1 MLASPLTACDQR
13 GLGNARRPVAVLA
26 AAFLTAFTAFFGI
39 GDLGLQSLPQAK
51 ADSVTLDKGHIDAFH
66 VTSSGSGNL
75 KLDLTEDTTGSH
87 VARDPNNVTLKVG
100 AEAYEPRTGGV
111 SGVGVPAY
119 FLPQAQNQNLIWP
132 GWDTQG
138 VAPHYSDVKIN
149 FNRVCGPGR
158 VFMWSQSSNGGAAP
172 LLSDGVEVKSGNSIN
187 QSYPAHVHAN
197 WGFERPGRYS
207 MQVQATAGDA
217 KSEVKTYTWVVD
229 KSDKD
234 SQADAPAE
242 GASQCGDEDAA
253 GGGGSGVSDGATGDA
268 SGGASTGTTGT
279 TGTTGGASGT
289 ATGTSGKSGTSGK
302 ASSFASTKASSTAS
316 STSGGSG
323 KSGAS
328 QGASGQGNATCTK
341 GEPAL
346 RPLIKDDRQQ
356 PAKWTKPGALNF
368 GLGSAAKTNLPQAL
382 GPVGAGT
389 AWMIGATQT
398 NGVPWVGV
406 NTMHPDLL
414 ANTQGDVTFALTS
427 FSGPGSMYV
436 FEQGNLGQVVGKEW
450 FKASGGN
457 ASGAHVVPR
466 NSHVHP
472 NWVFSKPGTYKVG
485 ITQTATT
492 KQGKKISAPATLT
505 FTVGGSG
512 NANSGHFDFG
522 ADITTDG
529 DCASGAAGAAGG
541 AAGGGAAGGDAG
553 SAANADGSLADTG
566 STSAMLALAIA
577 GAGLIALGAG
587 VMYMLRTNAMSAE
600 SVAALRSMTPPRSKG
615 PKF

>member
-1 MLASPLTACDQR
+1 MPASPLTACDQR
-13 GLGNARRPVAVLA
+13 GHGNARRPVAVLA
-26 AAFLTAFTAFFGI
+26 AAFLTAFTAFLGI

-100 AEAYEPRTGGV
+100 AEAYEPRTEDV
-111 SGVGVPAY
+111 SEVGVPTY
-119 FLPQAQNQNLIWP
+119 YLPQTQQENLIWP

-138 VAPHYSDVKIN
+138 VAPHYQGVNIN

-158 VFMWSQSSNGGAAP
+158 VFMWSQVNGRMAP
-172 LLSDGVEVKSGNSIN
+172 LLTDGIEVKSGSSIN
-187 QSYPAHVHAN
+187 QSYPSHVHAN
-197 WGFERPGRYS
+197 WAFERPGRYS
-207 MQVQATAGDA
+207 MQVQATADGA
-217 KSEVKTYTWVVD
+217 KSEVKTYTWVVG
-229 KSDKD
+229 KSDQD
-234 SQADAPAE
+234 ENADQPAE
-242 GASQCGDEDAA
+242 GATPCGSEDAA
-253 GGGGSGVSDGATGDA
+253 GGGGSADGG
-268 SGGASTGTTGT
+268 
-279 TGTTGGASGT
+279 
-289 ATGTSGKSGTSGK
+289 
-302 ASSFASTKASSTAS
+302 
-316 STSGGSG
+316 STSGGATGATGASSAQGTSNKSTSNG
-323 KSGAS
+323 KSSSNSTSNKKSAS
-328 QGASGQGNATCTK
+328 TASGNSTSSTSSANGKSEGSATCKK

-382 GPVGAGT
+382 GPVGAGP

-566 STSAMLALAIA
+566 STSAMLALTIA

-587 VMYMLRTNAMSAE
+587 VMYMLRTNALSAE

>member
-1 MLASPLTACDQR
+1 MHNSPLTAFGQR
-13 GLGNARRPVAVLA
+13 GGSARRPLAVLA
-26 AAFLTAFTAFFGI
+26 AAFLTAFTAFI
-39 GDLGLQSLPQAK
+39 GAGSFGLQSLPQAK
-51 ADSVTLDKGHIDAFH
+51 AESVTLNQGHIDAFH

-75 KLDLTEDTTGSH
+75 KLDLTEDSTETH
-87 VARDPNNVTLKVG
+87 AVRDPNNVTLEIG
-100 AEAYEPRTGGV
+100 AHAYETRTKDIKGIGA
-111 SGVGVPAY
+111 PTY
-119 FLPQAQNQNLIWP
+119 YLPQTRQENLIWP

-138 VAPHYSDVKIN
+138 VAPHYQGVNIN

-158 VFMWSQSSNGGAAP
+158 VFMWSQVGSDMAP
-172 LLSDGVEVKSGNSIN
+172 LLTDGIEVKSGNSIN
-187 QSYPAHVHAN
+187 QSYPSHVHAN
-197 WGFERPGRYS
+197 WAFERPGRYS
-207 MQVQATAGDA
+207 MQVQATADGA
-217 KSEVKTYTWVVD
+217 KSEVKTYTWVVG
-229 KSDKD
+229 KSDQD
-234 SQADAPAE
+234 ENADQPAE
-242 GASQCGDEDAA
+242 GATPCGSEDAA
-253 GGGGSGVSDGATGDA
+253 GGGGSADGG
-268 SGGASTGTTGT
+268 
-279 TGTTGGASGT
+279 
-289 ATGTSGKSGTSGK
+289 
-302 ASSFASTKASSTAS
+302 
-316 STSGGSG
+316 STSGGATGATGASSTQGTSNKSTSNG
-323 KSGAS
+323 KSSSNSTSNKKSAS
-328 QGASGQGNATCTK
+328 TASGNSTSSTSSANGKSEGSAACKK

-356 PAKWTKPGALNF
+356 PPKWTKPGALNF

-414 ANTQGDVTFALTS
+414 ANTQGDVTFQLTS

-587 VMYMLRTNAMSAE
+587 VMYMLRTNALSAE
-600 SVAALRSMTPPRSKG
+600 SVAALRSMTSPRSKG
-615 PKF
+615 SKF

>member
-1 MLASPLTACDQR
+1 MRTSPLAALSVALLA
-13 GLGNARRPVAVLA
+13 GL
-26 AAFLTAFTAFFGI
+26 AAFLGI
-39 GDLGLQSLPQAK
+39 GNLGSQSLPEAK
-51 ADSVTLDKGHIDAFH
+51 ADSVILNQGHIDAFH
-66 VTSSGSGNL
+66 VTSSGKGNL
-75 KLDLTEDTTGSH
+75 KLDLTEDATGSH
-87 VARDPNNVTLKVG
+87 VAHDPNNVTLEVG
-100 AEAYEPRTGGV
+100 AHAYEPRTAEV
-111 SGVGVPAY
+111 AEVGVPTY
-119 FLPQAQNQNLIWP
+119 FLPQTQAQDLIWP

-138 VAPHYSDVKIN
+138 VAPHYQGVKIN

-158 VFMWSQSSNGGAAP
+158 VFMWSQAFGGGATP

-187 QSYPAHVHAN
+187 QANPSHVHAN

-207 MQVQATAGDA
+207 MQVQATADGA
-217 KSEVKTYTWVVD
+217 ESEVKTYTWVVG
-229 KSDKD
+229 KSEQD
-234 SQADAPAE
+234 SNADEPAE
-242 GASQCGDEDAA
+242 GATPCGGEGTDA
-253 GGGGSGVSDGATGDA
+253 GS
-268 SGGASTGTTGT
+268 
-279 TGTTGGASGT
+279 GASGKGK
-289 ATGTSGKSGTSGK
+289 AGMAGKST
-302 ASSFASTKASSTAS
+302 FAS
-316 STSGGSG
+316 STSSSTGSAG
-323 KSGAS
+323 T
-328 QGASGQGNATCTK
+328 QGSATCKK

-346 RPLIKDDRQQ
+346 RPQIKDDRQQ
-356 PAKWTKPGALNF
+356 PPKWTSPSALNF
-368 GLGSAAKTNLPQAL
+368 GLGSGAKTNLPQAL

-389 AWMIGATQT
+389 AWMIGATQS

-414 ANTQGDVTFALTS
+414 ANTQGDVTFKLTS

-522 ADITTDG
+522 ASVTTDG
-529 DCASGAAGAAGG
+529 DCASGAADGSGAAG
-541 AAGGGAAGGDAG
+541 AGGSAAGGDAG
-553 SAANADGSLADTG
+553 AASGADGSLADTG

-587 VMYMLRTNAMSAE
+587 VVYMLRTNSLSVD
-600 SVAALRSMTPPRSKG
+600 SVADLRSMTPPRSQGAKS
-615 PKF
+615 

>member
-1 MLASPLTACDQR
+1 MA
-13 GLGNARRPVAVLA
+13 
-26 AAFLTAFTAFFGI
+26 
-39 GDLGLQSLPQAK
+39 
-51 ADSVTLDKGHIDAFH
+51 H
-66 VTSSGSGNL
+66 
-75 KLDLTEDTTGSH
+75 
-87 VARDPNNVTLKVG
+87 DPNNVTLEVG
-100 AEAYEPRTGGV
+100 AHAYEPRTAEV
-111 SGVGVPAY
+111 AEVGVPTY
-119 FLPQAQNQNLIWP
+119 FLPQTQAQDLIWP

-138 VAPHYSDVKIN
+138 VAPHYQGVKIN

-158 VFMWSQSSNGGAAP
+158 VFMWSQAFGGGATP
-172 LLSDGVEVKSGNSIN
+172 LLSDGVEVTSGNSID
-187 QSYPAHVHAN
+187 QASPSHVHAN

-207 MQVQATAGDA
+207 MQVQATADGA
-217 KSEVKTYTWVVD
+217 ESEVKTYTWVVG
-229 KSDKD
+229 KSDQD
-234 SQADAPAE
+234 SNADEPAE
-242 GASQCGDEDAA
+242 GATPCGSEDVDA
-253 GGGGSGVSDGATGDA
+253 GSGAFDSASGGGSANGGTSAAAGRSGSTG
-268 SGGASTGTTGT
+268 GGSTSAGTTGKSSQ
-279 TGTTGGASGT
+279 A
-289 ATGTSGKSGTSGK
+289 GKS
-302 ASSFASTKASSTAS
+302 SSSSSNASST
-316 STSGGSG
+316 GSAG
-323 KSGAS
+323 T
-328 QGASGQGNATCTK
+328 QGSATCKK

-346 RPLIKDDRQQ
+346 RPQIKDDRQQ
-356 PAKWTKPGALNF
+356 PPKWTSPSALNF

-389 AWMIGATQT
+389 AWMIGATQS

-414 ANTQGDVTFALTS
+414 ANTQGDVTFKLTS

-522 ADITTDG
+522 ASVTTDG
-529 DCASGAAGAAGG
+529 DCASGADGSGAA
-541 AAGGGAAGGDAG
+541 GAAGGDAG
-553 SAANADGSLADTG
+553 TAANADGSLADTG

-587 VMYMLRTNAMSAE
+587 VVYMLRTNSLSVD
-600 SVAALRSMTPPRSKG
+600 SVADLRSMTPPRSPDAKS
-615 PKF
+615 

>member
-1 MLASPLTACDQR
+1 MPASPLTACDQR
-13 GLGNARRPVAVLA
+13 GHGNARRPVAVLA

-100 AEAYEPRTGGV
+100 AEAYEPRTEGV
-111 SGVGVPAY
+111 SEVGVPTY
-119 FLPQAQNQNLIWP
+119 FLPQTQNENLIWP

-158 VFMWSQSSNGGAAP
+158 VFMWSQVNGRMAP
-172 LLSDGVEVKSGNSIN
+172 LLTDGIEVKSGNSIN
-187 QSYPAHVHAN
+187 QSYPSHVHAN
-197 WGFERPGRYS
+197 WAFERPGRYS
-207 MQVQATAGDA
+207 MQVQATADGA
-217 KSEVKTYTWVVD
+217 KSEVKTYTWVVG
-229 KSDKD
+229 KSDQD
-234 SQADAPAE
+234 ENADQPAE
-242 GASQCGDEDAA
+242 GATPCGSEDAA
-253 GGGGSGVSDGATGDA
+253 GGGGSADGG
-268 SGGASTGTTGT
+268 
-279 TGTTGGASGT
+279 
-289 ATGTSGKSGTSGK
+289 
-302 ASSFASTKASSTAS
+302 
-316 STSGGSG
+316 STSGGATGATGASSAQGTSNKSTSNG
-323 KSGAS
+323 KSSSNSTSNKKSAS
-328 QGASGQGNATCTK
+328 TASGNSTSSTSSANGKSEGSATCKK

-356 PAKWTKPGALNF
+356 PPKWIKPGALNF

-587 VMYMLRTNAMSAE
+587 VMYMLRTNALSTE

>member
-1 MLASPLTACDQR
+1 MRTSPLAA
-13 GLGNARRPVAVLA
+13 LSVALLA
-26 AAFLTAFTAFFGI
+26 GFAAFLGI
-39 GDLGLQSLPQAK
+39 GSLGPQSLPEAK
-51 ADSVTLDKGHIDAFH
+51 ADSVTLNQGHIDAFH
-66 VTSSGSGNL
+66 VTSSGKGNL
-75 KLDLTEDTTGSH
+75 KLDLTEDATGSH
-87 VARDPNNVTLKVG
+87 VTHDPNNVTLEVG
-100 AEAYEPRTGGV
+100 AHAYEARTAEV
-111 SGVGVPAY
+111 AEVGVPTY
-119 FLPQAQNQNLIWP
+119 FLPQTQAQDLIWP

-138 VAPHYSDVKIN
+138 VAPHYQGVKIN

-158 VFMWSQSSNGGAAP
+158 VFMWSQAFGGGATS

-187 QSYPAHVHAN
+187 QANPSHVHAN

-207 MQVQATAGDA
+207 MQVQVTADGA
-217 KSEVKTYTWVVD
+217 ESEVKTYTWVVG
-229 KSDKD
+229 KSDQD
-234 SQADAPAE
+234 SNADEPAE
-242 GASQCGDEDAA
+242 GATPCGGEDTDA
-253 GGGGSGVSDGATGDA
+253 GAGASDDSNSGGNA
-268 SGGASTGTTGT
+268 SGGATGGGSAGAGTGNKA
-279 TGTTGGASGT
+279 GSASAGASGKGK
-289 ATGTSGKSGTSGK
+289 AGMAGKSTS
-302 ASSFASTKASSTAS
+302 AS
-316 STSGGSG
+316 STSSSTGSAG
-323 KSGAS
+323 T
-328 QGASGQGNATCTK
+328 QGSATCQK

-346 RPLIKDDRQQ
+346 RPQIKDDRQQ
-356 PAKWTKPGALNF
+356 PPKWTSPSALNF
-368 GLGSAAKTNLPQAL
+368 GLGSGAKTNLPQPL

-389 AWMIGATQT
+389 AWMIGATQS

-414 ANTQGDVTFALTS
+414 ANTQGDVTFKLTS

-522 ADITTDG
+522 ASVTTDG
-529 DCASGAAGAAGG
+529 DCASGAADGSGAAG
-541 AAGGGAAGGDAG
+541 AGGSAAGGDAG
-553 SAANADGSLADTG
+553 AASGADGSLADTG

-587 VMYMLRTNAMSAE
+587 VVYMLRTNSLSVD
-600 SVAALRSMTPPRSKG
+600 SVASLRSMTPPRSPGAKS
-615 PKF
+615 

>member
-1 MLASPLTACDQR
+1 MHNSPLTAFGQR
-13 GLGNARRPVAVLA
+13 GGAARRPLAILA
-26 AAFLTAFTAFFGI
+26 AAFLTAFTAFI
-39 GDLGLQSLPQAK
+39 GAGSFGLQSLPQAK
-51 ADSVTLDKGHIDAFH
+51 AESVTLNQGHIDAFH

-75 KLDLTEDTTGSH
+75 KLDLTEDATGSH
-87 VARDPNNVTLKVG
+87 VVRDPNNVTLEIG
-100 AEAYEPRTGGV
+100 AHAYETRTKDIKGIGA
-111 SGVGVPAY
+111 PTY
-119 FLPQAQNQNLIWP
+119 YLPQTQQEKLIWP

-138 VAPHYSDVKIN
+138 VAPHYQGVNIN

-158 VFMWSQSSNGGAAP
+158 VFMWSQGKIGGMTP
-172 LLSDGVEVKSGNSIN
+172 LLTDGIEVKSGNSIN
-187 QSYPAHVHAN
+187 QSYPSHVHAN
-197 WGFERPGRYS
+197 WAFERPGRYS
-207 MQVQATAGDA
+207 MQVQATADGA
-217 KSEVKTYTWVVD
+217 KSEVKTYTWVVG
-229 KSDKD
+229 KSDQD
-234 SQADAPAE
+234 ENADQPAE
-242 GASQCGDEDAA
+242 GATPCGSEDAA
-253 GGGGSGVSDGATGDA
+253 GGGGSADGGSTSAGATGGGITGA
-268 SGGASTGTTGT
+268 TGASS
-279 TGTTGGASGT
+279 AQ
-289 ATGTSGKSGTSGK
+289 GTSNKSTSNGKSSGNSTSNNK
-302 ASSFASTKASSTAS
+302 SASTAS
-316 STSGGSG
+316 GNSTSSTSSANG
-323 KSGAS
+323 KSEGS
-328 QGASGQGNATCTK
+328 ATCKK

-346 RPLIKDDRQQ
+346 RPQIKDDRTQ
-356 PAKWTKPGALNF
+356 PPKWTNPTALNF

-414 ANTQGDVTFALTS
+414 ANTQGDVTFQLTS

-457 ASGAHVVPR
+457 PSGSHVVPR

-492 KQGKKISAPATLT
+492 KQGKKVSAPATLT

-522 ADITTDG
+522 SSITTDG
-529 DCASGAAGAAGG
+529 DCAAGADGAAGG
-541 AAGGGAAGGDAG
+541 SGSADGGAGGSGSGATN
-553 SAANADGSLADTG
+553 SDGSLADTG

-587 VMYMLRTNAMSAE
+587 VVYMLRTNTLSSE
-600 SVAALRSMTPPRSKG
+600 TLLPSRSMTPPRSKG
-615 PKF
+615 SKF

>member
-1 MLASPLTACDQR
+1 MPASPLTACDQR

-26 AAFLTAFTAFFGI
+26 AAFLTAFTAFLGI

-100 AEAYEPRTGGV
+100 AEAYEPRTEDV
-111 SGVGVPAY
+111 SEVGVPTY
-119 FLPQAQNQNLIWP
+119 YLPQTQQENLIWP

-138 VAPHYSDVKIN
+138 VAPHYQGVNIN

-158 VFMWSQSSNGGAAP
+158 VFMWSQVNGRMAP
-172 LLSDGVEVKSGNSIN
+172 LLTDGIEVKSGNSIN
-187 QSYPAHVHAN
+187 QSYPSHVHAN
-197 WGFERPGRYS
+197 WAFERPGRYS
-207 MQVQATAGDA
+207 MQVQATADGA
-217 KSEVKTYTWVVD
+217 KSEVKTYTWVVG
-229 KSDKD
+229 KSDQD
-234 SQADAPAE
+234 ENADQPAE
-242 GASQCGDEDAA
+242 GATPCGSEDAA
-253 GGGGSGVSDGATGDA
+253 GGGGSADGG
-268 SGGASTGTTGT
+268 
-279 TGTTGGASGT
+279 
-289 ATGTSGKSGTSGK
+289 
-302 ASSFASTKASSTAS
+302 
-316 STSGGSG
+316 STSGGATGATGASSAQGTSNKSTSNG
-323 KSGAS
+323 KSSSNSTSNKKSAS
-328 QGASGQGNATCTK
+328 TASGNSTSSTSSANGKSEGSATCKK

-600 SVAALRSMTPPRSKG
+600 SAAALRSMTPSRSKG

>member
-1 MLASPLTACDQR
+1 MRTSPLAA
-13 GLGNARRPVAVLA
+13 LSVALLA
-26 AAFLTAFTAFFGI
+26 GFAAFLGI
-39 GDLGLQSLPQAK
+39 GSLGPQSLPEAK
-51 ADSVTLDKGHIDAFH
+51 ADSVTLNQGHIDAFH
-66 VTSSGSGNL
+66 VTSSGKGNL
-75 KLDLTEDTTGSH
+75 KLDLTEDVTGSH
-87 VARDPNNVTLKVG
+87 VAHDPNNVTLEVG
-100 AEAYEPRTGGV
+100 AHAYEPRTKDV
-111 SGVGVPAY
+111 AEVGVPTY
-119 FLPQAQNQNLIWP
+119 FLPQTQEQDLIWP

-138 VAPHYSDVKIN
+138 VAPHYQGVKIN

-158 VFMWSQSSNGGAAP
+158 VFMWSQAFGGGATP

-187 QSYPAHVHAN
+187 QANPSHVHAN

-207 MQVQATAGDA
+207 MQVQATADGA
-217 KSEVKTYTWVVD
+217 ESEVKTYTWVVG
-229 KSDKD
+229 KSDQD
-234 SQADAPAE
+234 SNADEPAE
-242 GASQCGDEDAA
+242 GATPCGGEDTDTGA
-253 GGGGSGVSDGATGDA
+253 GASDNSNSGGNA
-268 SGGASTGTTGT
+268 SGGA
-279 TGTTGGASGT
+279 TGGGSAGAGT
-289 ATGTSGKSGTSGK
+289 GNKAGSAGKAGATGKSSPAGKS
-302 ASSFASTKASSTAS
+302 SSSSSTAS
-316 STSGGSG
+316 STGSAG
-323 KSGAS
+323 T
-328 QGASGQGNATCTK
+328 QGSATCKK

-346 RPLIKDDRQQ
+346 RPQIKDDRQQ
-356 PAKWTKPGALNF
+356 PAKWTSPSALNF
-368 GLGSAAKTNLPQAL
+368 GLGSAAKTNLPQSL

-389 AWMIGATQT
+389 AWMIGATQS

-414 ANTQGDVTFALTS
+414 ANTQGDVTFKLTS

-522 ADITTDG
+522 ATVTTDG
-529 DCASGAAGAAGG
+529 DCASGAEGGSGAAG
-541 AAGGGAAGGDAG
+541 AGGGAAGGDAG
-553 SAANADGSLADTG
+553 TASGADGSLADTG

-587 VMYMLRTNAMSAE
+587 VVYMLRTNSLSAD
-600 SVAALRSMTPPRSKG
+600 SVAALRSMTPPRSPGAKS
-615 PKF
+615 

>member
-1 MLASPLTACDQR
+1 MRTSPLAALSAALLV
-13 GLGNARRPVAVLA
+13 GF
-26 AAFLTAFTAFFGI
+26 AAFLGI
-39 GDLGLQSLPQAK
+39 GSLGPQSLPEAK
-51 ADSVTLDKGHIDAFH
+51 ADSVTLNQGHIDAFH
-66 VTSSGSGNL
+66 VTSSGKGNL
-75 KLDLTEDTTGSH
+75 KLDLTEDATGSH
-87 VARDPNNVTLKVG
+87 VAHDPNNVTLEVG
-100 AEAYEPRTGGV
+100 AHAYEPRTKDV
-111 SGVGVPAY
+111 AEVGVPTY
-119 FLPQAQNQNLIWP
+119 FLPQTQEEDLIWP

-138 VAPHYSDVKIN
+138 VAPHYQGVKIN

-158 VFMWSQSSNGGAAP
+158 VFMWSQAFNGGATP

-187 QSYPAHVHAN
+187 QANPSHVHAN

-207 MQVQATAGDA
+207 MQVQATADGA
-217 KSEVKTYTWVVD
+217 ESEVKTYTWVVG
-229 KSDKD
+229 KSDQD
-234 SQADAPAE
+234 SNADEPAE
-242 GASQCGDEDAA
+242 GATPCGSEDADAGSGAFDSASGGGSANGGTSAAAGRSGSA
-253 GGGGSGVSDGATGDA
+253 GGGSASAGATGKSSPA
-268 SGGASTGTTGT
+268 
-279 TGTTGGASGT
+279 
-289 ATGTSGKSGTSGK
+289 GKSTS
-302 ASSFASTKASSTAS
+302 SSSTAS
-316 STSGGSG
+316 STGSAG
-323 KSGAS
+323 T
-328 QGASGQGNATCTK
+328 QGSATCKK

-346 RPLIKDDRQQ
+346 RPQIKDDRQQ
-356 PAKWTKPGALNF
+356 PPKWTNPSALNF

-389 AWMIGATQT
+389 AWMIGATQS

-414 ANTQGDVTFALTS
+414 ANTQGDVTFKLTS

-485 ITQTATT
+485 IMQTATT

-522 ADITTDG
+522 ASVTTDG
-529 DCASGAAGAAGG
+529 DCASGAADGSGAGG
-541 AAGGGAAGGDAG
+541 AGGGAAGGDAG

-587 VMYMLRTNAMSAE
+587 VVYMLRTNSLSAD
-600 SVAALRSMTPPRSKG
+600 SVAALRAMTPPRSQG
-615 PKF
+615 TES

>member
-1 MLASPLTACDQR
+1 MPASPLTACDQR

-100 AEAYEPRTGGV
+100 AEAYEPRTEDV
-111 SGVGVPAY
+111 SEVGVPTY
-119 FLPQAQNQNLIWP
+119 FLPQTQNENLIWP

-158 VFMWSQSSNGGAAP
+158 VFMWSQSFNGGAAP

-229 KSDKD
+229 KSDQD
-234 SQADAPAE
+234 ENADQPAE
-242 GASQCGDEDAA
+242 GATPCGSEDAA
-253 GGGGSGVSDGATGDA
+253 GGGGSADGG
-268 SGGASTGTTGT
+268 
-279 TGTTGGASGT
+279 
-289 ATGTSGKSGTSGK
+289 
-302 ASSFASTKASSTAS
+302 
-316 STSGGSG
+316 STSGGATGATGASSAQGTSNKSTSNG
-323 KSGAS
+323 KSSSNSTSNKKSAS
-328 QGASGQGNATCTK
+328 TASGNSTSSTSSANGKSEGSATCKK

-600 SVAALRSMTPPRSKG
+600 SVAALRSMTPSRSKG

>member
-1 MLASPLTACDQR
+1 MRTSPLAALSAALLV
-13 GLGNARRPVAVLA
+13 GF
-26 AAFLTAFTAFFGI
+26 AAFLGI
-39 GDLGLQSLPQAK
+39 GSLGPQSLPEAK
-51 ADSVTLDKGHIDAFH
+51 ADSVTLNQGHIDAFH
-66 VTSSGSGNL
+66 VTSSGKGNL
-75 KLDLTEDTTGSH
+75 KLDLTEDATGSH
-87 VARDPNNVTLKVG
+87 VAHDPNNVTLEVG
-100 AEAYEPRTGGV
+100 AHAYEPRTKDV
-111 SGVGVPAY
+111 AEVGVPTY
-119 FLPQAQNQNLIWP
+119 FLPQTQEEDLIWP

-138 VAPHYSDVKIN
+138 VAPHYQGVKIN

-158 VFMWSQSSNGGAAP
+158 VFMWSQAFNGGATP

-187 QSYPAHVHAN
+187 QANPSHVHAN

-207 MQVQATAGDA
+207 MQVQATADGA
-217 KSEVKTYTWVVD
+217 ESEVKTYTWVVG
-229 KSDKD
+229 KSDQD
-234 SQADAPAE
+234 SNADEPAE
-242 GASQCGDEDAA
+242 GATPCGSEDADAGSGAFDSASGGGSANGGTSAAAGRSGSA
-253 GGGGSGVSDGATGDA
+253 GGGSVSAGAAGK
-268 SGGASTGTTGT
+268 
-279 TGTTGGASGT
+279 
-289 ATGTSGKSGTSGK
+289 GKSSQAGK
-302 ASSFASTKASSTAS
+302 SSSSSSTAS
-316 STSGGSG
+316 STGSAG
-323 KSGAS
+323 T
-328 QGASGQGNATCTK
+328 QGSATCKK

-346 RPLIKDDRQQ
+346 RPQIKDDRQQ
-356 PAKWTKPGALNF
+356 PPKWTNPSALNF

-389 AWMIGATQT
+389 AWMIGATQS

-414 ANTQGDVTFALTS
+414 ANTQGDVTFKLTS

-485 ITQTATT
+485 ITQIATT

-522 ADITTDG
+522 ASVTTDG
-529 DCASGAAGAAGG
+529 DCASGAADGSGAAG
-541 AAGGGAAGGDAG
+541 AGGSAAGGDAG
-553 SAANADGSLADTG
+553 AASGADGSLADTG

-587 VMYMLRTNAMSAE
+587 VVYMLRTNSLSAD
-600 SVAALRSMTPPRSKG
+600 SVASLRSMTPPRSPGAKS
-615 PKF
+615 

>member
-1 MLASPLTACDQR
+1 MRTSPLAALSAALLV
-13 GLGNARRPVAVLA
+13 GF
-26 AAFLTAFTAFFGI
+26 AAFLGI
-39 GDLGLQSLPQAK
+39 GSLGPQSLPEAK
-51 ADSVTLDKGHIDAFH
+51 ADSVTLNQGHIDAFH
-66 VTSSGSGNL
+66 VTSSGKGNL
-75 KLDLTEDTTGSH
+75 KLDLTEDATGSH
-87 VARDPNNVTLKVG
+87 VAHDPNNVTLEVG
-100 AEAYEPRTGGV
+100 AQAYEPRTKDV
-111 SGVGVPAY
+111 AEVGVPTY
-119 FLPQAQNQNLIWP
+119 FLPQTQEQDLIWP

-138 VAPHYSDVKIN
+138 VAPHYQGVKIN

-158 VFMWSQSSNGGAAP
+158 VFMWSQAFNGGATP

-187 QSYPAHVHAN
+187 QANPSHVHAN

-207 MQVQATAGDA
+207 MQVQATADGA
-217 KSEVKTYTWVVD
+217 ESEVKTYTWVVG
-229 KSDKD
+229 KSDQD
-234 SQADAPAE
+234 SNADEPAE
-242 GASQCGDEDAA
+242 GATPCGGEDTDA
-253 GGGGSGVSDGATGDA
+253 GSGASDNSNSGGNA
-268 SGGASTGTTGT
+268 SGGA
-279 TGTTGGASGT
+279 TGGGSAGAGT
-289 ATGTSGKSGTSGK
+289 GNKAGSTSAGATGKSSPAGKS
-302 ASSFASTKASSTAS
+302 SSSSSTAS
-316 STSGGSG
+316 STGSAG
-323 KSGAS
+323 T
-328 QGASGQGNATCTK
+328 QGSATCKK

-346 RPLIKDDRQQ
+346 RPQIKDDRQQ
-356 PAKWTKPGALNF
+356 PPKWTSPSALNF
-368 GLGSAAKTNLPQAL
+368 GLGSAAKTNLPQPL

-389 AWMIGATQT
+389 AWMIGATQS

-414 ANTQGDVTFALTS
+414 ANTQGDVTFKLTS

-485 ITQTATT
+485 ITQIATT

-522 ADITTDG
+522 ASVTTDG
-529 DCASGAAGAAGG
+529 DCASGAAGA
-541 AAGGGAAGGDAG
+541 GGGAAGGDAG
-553 SAANADGSLADTG
+553 TASGADGSLADTG

-587 VMYMLRTNAMSAE
+587 VVYMLRTNSLSAD
-600 SVAALRSMTPPRSKG
+600 SVAALRSMTPPRSSGAKS
-615 PKF
+615 

>member
-1 MLASPLTACDQR
+1 MRTSPLAALSVALLA
-13 GLGNARRPVAVLA
+13 GL
-26 AAFLTAFTAFFGI
+26 AAFLGI
-39 GDLGLQSLPQAK
+39 GNLGSQSLPEAK
-51 ADSVTLDKGHIDAFH
+51 ADSVILNQGHIDAFH
-66 VTSSGSGNL
+66 VTSSGKGNL
-75 KLDLTEDTTGSH
+75 KLDLTEDATGSH
-87 VARDPNNVTLKVG
+87 VAHDPNNVTLEVG
-100 AEAYEPRTGGV
+100 AHAYEPRTAEV
-111 SGVGVPAY
+111 AEVGVPTY
-119 FLPQAQNQNLIWP
+119 FLPQTQAQDLIWP

-138 VAPHYSDVKIN
+138 VAPHYQGVKIN

-158 VFMWSQSSNGGAAP
+158 VFMWSQAFGGGVSP

-187 QSYPAHVHAN
+187 QANPSHVHAN

-207 MQVQATAGDA
+207 MQVQATADGA
-217 KSEVKTYTWVVD
+217 ESEVKTYTWVVG
-229 KSDKD
+229 KSEQDPN
-234 SQADAPAE
+234 ADEPAE
-242 GASQCGDEDAA
+242 GATPCGGEDTDA
-253 GGGGSGVSDGATGDA
+253 GSGESDSASGGGSANGGASAGASRSGTT
-268 SGGASTGTTGT
+268 SGGAASA
-279 TGTTGGASGT
+279 GASGKGK
-289 ATGTSGKSGTSGK
+289 AGMAGKSTS
-302 ASSFASTKASSTAS
+302 AS
-316 STSGGSG
+316 STSSSTGSAG
-323 KSGAS
+323 T
-328 QGASGQGNATCTK
+328 QGSATCKK

-346 RPLIKDDRQQ
+346 RPQIKDDRQQ
-356 PAKWTKPGALNF
+356 PPKWTSPSALNF
-368 GLGSAAKTNLPQAL
+368 GLGSGAKTNLPQPL

-389 AWMIGATQT
+389 AWMIGATQS

-414 ANTQGDVTFALTS
+414 ANTQGDVTFKLTS

-522 ADITTDG
+522 ASVTTDG
-529 DCASGAAGAAGG
+529 DCASGAADGSGAAG
-541 AAGGGAAGGDAG
+541 AGGSAAGGDAG
-553 SAANADGSLADTG
+553 AASGADGSLADTG

-587 VMYMLRTNAMSAE
+587 VVYMLRTNSLSVD
-600 SVAALRSMTPPRSKG
+600 SVADLRSMTPPRSQG
-615 PKF
+615 AES